1 MLSENHVKIIRS
13 LSHKKYRYKYNL
25 FLAEG
30 VKTVFDILQSGFRE
44 VHQIF
49 VSQKLP
55 GSYAGLLEPFK
66 DKLHTVTDKEM
77 GRISN
82 LDSSPEILMT
92 GRIPPPAVPLP
103 FDFESGIHIYLDQ
116 VQDPGNVGTI
126 LRTAEWFNVRSIGFS
141 EGCADIVHPKV
152 IQASMGSFCRVKYWT
167 GALAA
172 ITLDQSTP
180 LIGAAL
186 DGELL
191 YQRPLPGSGIL
202 VIGSEG
208 QGISPPIKTRLTRA
222 VRIPSYQ
229 SVTESL
235 NAAMATGILLAE
247 WQRQVH
253 AYKIRD
259 HPGNELP
266 IS

>member
-1 MLSENHVKIIRS
+1 MLSENNAKIIRS

-30 VKTVFDILQSGFRE
+30 VKTVFDILQSGFQE

-49 VSQKLP
+49 LSQALSD
-55 GSYAGLLEPFK
+55 SYSGLLEPFK
-66 DKLHTVTDKEM
+66 DKLQTVTDKEM

-82 LDSSPEILMT
+82 LDSSPGILMT
-92 GRIPPPAVPLP
+92 GNIPLPAVLEPS
-103 FDFESGIHIYLDQ
+103 DFESGIHIYLDQ

-126 LRTAEWFNVRSIGFS
+126 LRTAEWFDVRSIGFS

-152 IQASMGSFCRVKYWT
+152 IQASMGSFCRVNYWT
-167 GALAA
+167 GDLTSF
-172 ITLDQSTP
+172 ILSDHTHV
-180 LIGAAL
+180 IGANL

-191 YQRPLPGSGIL
+191 YQRPLPGSGVL

-208 QGISPPIKTRLTRA
+208 QGISLPVRTRLTRA

-229 SVTESL
+229 AVTESL
-235 NAAMATGILLAE
+235 NAAMATGIILAE

-253 AYKIRD
+253 ADK
-259 HPGNELP
+259 HKGQSNL
-266 IS
+266 